1 MDIHNQEQLNSIL
14 RVELENYINIAGAR
28 VWKIIDE
35 AIERYYDNYEPALY
49 KREYQFYRS
58 CIKTQPKWTGNTVE
72 VVVYVDYNS
81 MVYRSRK
88 EGQARPSGKQVVD
101 WASQGL
107 HGGLDVGDDY
117 MFWEDSMNK
126 IDKGAAFDDIISALQ
141 AHGFTVVHA

>member
-1 MDIHNQEQLNSIL
+1 MVITNQSQLEAALKSS
-14 RVELENYINIAGAR
+14 LENYINIAGAR

-35 AIERYYDNYEPALY
+35 AIEQYYDNYYPDEY
-49 KREYQFYRS
+49 DREYQFFRS

-81 MVYRSRK
+81 MNYKRKK
-88 EGQARPSGKQVVD
+88 EGQERPSGKQVVD

-126 IDKGAAFDDIISALQ
+126 IDHGKVFSDIIAALR
-141 AHGFTVVHA
+141 AHGFSVVHV